1 MGKSSLLIGASS
13 INGSCSI
20 AMLNNQRVADSNK
33 INDNDNSVYND
44 DNNLIFPDSWKSKF
58 YLVFDECQS

>member
-20 AMLNNQRVADSNK
+20 AMLNNQRVADSNN

-44 DNNLIFPDSWKSKF
+44 DNNLIFPDS
-58 YLVFDECQS
+58 

>member
-1 MGKSSLLIGASS
+1 
-13 INGSCSI
+13 
-20 AMLNNQRVADSNK
+20 MLNNQRVADSNN
-33 INDNDNSVYND
+33 INDNDNSVIYND